1 VYDKEKK
8 IQEIINFVNDHRES
22 MASQIV
28 GRRMLGDGTL
38 TSNERLEE
46 LKNALFNASEDEI
59 DSLYY
64 IVK

>member
-1 VYDKEKK
+1 MYDKEKK

>member
-1 VYDKEKK
+1 MYDKEKK

-46 LKNALFNASEDEI
+46 LKMH
-59 DSLYY
+59 SLMP
-64 IVK
+64 VKTKLIHFTT